1 MQIDWLTVGAQI
13 ANFLVLVW
21 LLNRFL
27 YGPVTRAMQARED
40 GIEARLDEARQT
52 REAAEAEADRL
63 REKHREFDARRE
75 DMLNEARGE
84 VEALREELEQ
94 HLQEK
99 SEARQRAQ
107 KQEIAAGR
115 DDFVRELSQRAGR
128 HIQQTT
134 RAVLEEFAGADLGQQ
149 LAERFVEK
157 LGALDDATLERLRRA
172 VETRS
177 PKAVVESSVPLPS
190 PTRGN
195 ITKALH
201 RMISK
206 EVEVTYRERDDMVFG
221 LRLTIAEQLVEWSA
235 SAWLDRLDDAFSDTL
250 EAMTGPAVEREA

>member
-1 MQIDWLTVGAQI
+1 MQIDWLTVAAQI

-27 YGPVTRAMQARED
+27 YGPVTRAVQARED
-40 GIEARLDEARQT
+40 GIQARLDEARQT

-63 REKHREFDARRE
+63 GEKHRAFDAQRE
-75 DMLNEARGE
+75 EMLNEARDE

-94 HLQEK
+94 DLQEK
-99 SEARQRAQ
+99 SEARQRAWQ
-107 KQEIAAGR
+107 QEIAAAR
-115 DDFVRELSQRAGR
+115 DGFVQDLSQRAGR

-134 RAVLEEFAGADLGQQ
+134 RAALKEFADADLGPQ

-157 LGALDDATLERLRRA
+157 LDDLDDDTLERLCRA
-172 VETRS
+172 AETRG
-177 PKAVVESSVPLPS
+177 PKAIVESSVPLHEPA
-190 PTRGN
+190 RGN

-201 RMISK
+201 RLISK
-206 EVEVTYRERDDMVFG
+206 ELEVTYRERDDMVFG

-235 SAWLDRLDDAFSDTL
+235 DAWLDRLDDAFSDTL
-250 EAMTGPAVEREA
+250 EAMTDPAAEGKG